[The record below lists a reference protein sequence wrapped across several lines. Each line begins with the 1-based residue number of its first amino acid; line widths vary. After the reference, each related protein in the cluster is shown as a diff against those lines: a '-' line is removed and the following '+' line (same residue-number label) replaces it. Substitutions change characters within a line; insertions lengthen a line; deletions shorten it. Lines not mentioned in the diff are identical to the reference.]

1 MLWRWLI
8 ITVSVWVA
16 TYIVPGLSYDNWQS
30 LLVAALVL
38 GLLNA
43 FLKPILVLF
52 SLPVVILTMG
62 LFLLIIN
69 AVLLLLTAHLV
80 KGFHVAD
87 FWSALGAS
95 VIISVVSLI
104 LGQQGRVVARRASA
118 PPPAAQPRKGPPPGN
133 GPIIDV

>member
-16 TYIVPGLSYDNWQS
+16 TYIVPGISYDNWQS

-38 GLLNA
+38 GALNA

-52 SLPVVILTMG
+52 SLPVVVMTMG

-69 AVLLLLTAHLV
+69 AVLLLLTGHLV
-80 KGFHVAD
+80 KGFHVAG

-104 LGQQGRVVARRASA
+104 LGQRGRVIARPVSSPPPA
-118 PPPAAQPRKGPPPGN
+118 PPPHKGPPPGN